1 MVKPEPHAFISY
13 VKEDSELVDVLE
25 EALSVLGIRVW
36 RDKND
41 LAPGLPWKDSIRAA
55 IQQNTLAFIP
65 CFSPAS
71 EARDT
76 TYQREEVILAAE
88 EYRLRHPARPW
99 LFPVRLGEVGL
110 PPYELGP
117 NRDLNSLQR
126 TDLFGPRQGVNLA
139 RLAQSVLSL
148 LGTATDA
155 APTKKVLTP
164 VASRLG
170 RVRELLRDPQGDIE
184 LEDFL
189 HTAMTETVRSL
200 QAIRGVADDASGADL
215 VRQAVLAIPAYD
227 AALKEALEIFVL
239 CGLYGQDQHQ
249 AALSNAAALIASA
262 KPERSGKSI
271 NLSMN
276 RYPALLVL
284 QAVAVAAAARHN
296 YGALRSVALDAQ
308 TWVLNGRIP
317 LAGYV
322 SQASVLGPN
331 GWMGTLL
338 RRLDQDPP
346 EVISDELIERAYS
359 RRISLHHT
367 PIADHM
373 HEILRPLF
381 ARTIADDHDYDDAF
395 LKAEMLL
402 DSMATDLRLR
412 AANYQEPTVSPGQG
426 RYTWND
432 PYARK
437 SPMVAFADAAKADGD
452 QWPPLRAG
460 LFGGEIGR
468 MDKAVSLL
476 TDNAEHARQVREV

>member
-13 VKEDSELVDVLE
+13 VKEDSELVDALE

-41 LAPGLPWKDSIRAA
+41 LAPGFPWKDSIRTA

-71 EARDT
+71 EARET

-99 LFPVRLGEVGL
+99 LFPVRLGEVEL

-117 NRDLNSLQR
+117 NRNLDSLQR

-139 RLAQSVLSL
+139 RLANSVLSL
-148 LGTATDA
+148 LGHATDA
-155 APTKKVLTP
+155 APTRKVVTP
-164 VASRLG
+164 AVSRLG

-184 LEDFL
+184 LEDLL
-189 HTAMTETVRSL
+189 HGVMTETTQSL
-200 QAIRGVADDASGADL
+200 QAVGGVADDASGADL
-215 VRQAVLAIPAYD
+215 VRQAVEAIPAYD
-227 AALKEALEIFVL
+227 AALEEALEIFVL
-239 CGLYGQDQHQ
+239 FGLYGRDEHSS
-249 AALSNAAALIASA
+249 ALSNAAGAIAA
-262 KPERSGKSI
+262 ARPERSGKTI

-276 RYPALLVL
+276 RYPTLLIL
-284 QAVAVAAAARHN
+284 HAVAIAAVARHN

-322 SQASVLGPN
+322 SQASVLGSN
-331 GWMGTLL
+331 GWMGTLV

-346 EVISDELIERAYS
+346 EVISEDLIEHAHT
-359 RRISLHHT
+359 RRISLLHT

-373 HEILRPLF
+373 HQILRPLF
-381 ARTIADDHDYDDAF
+381 ARTISNNHDYDEAF
-395 LKAEMLL
+395 LEAEMLL
-402 DSMATDLRLR
+402 DSIATDLRLR
-412 AANYQEPTVSPGQG
+412 ATNYQEPTVSPGQG
-426 RYTWND
+426 RYTWDN

-437 SPMVAFADAAKADGD
+437 SPMLAFAEAARADGN
-452 QWPPLRAG
+452 QWPPLVAG
-460 LFGGEIGR
+460 LFGGDAER
-468 MDKAVSLL
+468 MDKAVALL
-476 TDNAEHARQVREV
+476 TENAEHARQARQW